1 MVYTVEYYCYP
12 LNVFI
17 YLIDL
22 YHEGRKKDANQ
33 KIQIS
38 VSVISVMYTAT
49 NFNVIRETWYGRNN
63 DFIGLI
69 SRSLSLL
76 FNFDTIA
83 FNRKTYHFKY
93 LFRWNIA
100 RFYVVKIR
108 STPDFSTFV
117 HGCNKIY
124 PRTNCL
130 PFLYDLLTNSSNTL
144 LIEFVWICKWNL
156 AMCKYTFTLKCFALI
171 DPIST
176 LWHIACR
183 HL

>member
-1 MVYTVEYYCYP
+1 MAYTVENYCYP

-69 SRSLSLL
+69 SISIWLL
-76 FNFDTIA
+76 IYFNSIIE
-83 FNRKTYHFKY
+83 RIPITYYFKY
-93 LFRWNIA
+93 LVRLNIV
-100 RFYVVKIR
+100 RFYLVKIWT
-108 STPDFSTFV
+108 SLVFSTYLYMDVIKFIHV
-117 HGCNKIY
+117 QIVCHFYMIY
-124 PRTNCL
+124 WRTQVIH
-130 PFLYDLLTNSSNTL
+130 YS
-144 LIEFVWICKWNL
+144 
-156 AMCKYTFTLKCFALI
+156 
-171 DPIST
+171 
-176 LWHIACR
+176 
-183 HL
+183 